1 MAIFT
6 SKKVWKFSIKI
17 NLTKSDPKKG
27 QVVESTLC
35 SSEFKNLPL
44 SCKTLY
50 LESDVILTVPAVKT
64 LDTPDFHNKVWLPKS
79 RTTQVNNMFEPDT
92 AT

>member
-1 MAIFT
+1 MSLSGFQ
-6 SKKVWKFSIKI
+6 I
-17 NLTKSDPKKG
+17 NWIDHNFHL
-27 QVVESTLC
+27 Q
-35 SSEFKNLPL
+35 SEHKNLPL

-64 LDTPDFHNKVWLPKS
+64 LDTPYFHNKVWLPKS

>member
-1 MAIFT
+1 MPPPPPFFISQNPA
-6 SKKVWKFSIKI
+6 K
-17 NLTKSDPKKG
+17 D
-27 QVVESTLC
+27 QVLAALPPVVAVKLNC
-35 SSEFKNLPL
+35 SSERKNLPL

-64 LDTPDFHNKVWLPKS
+64 LDTPYFHNKVWLPKS
-79 RTTQVNNMFEPDT
+79 RTTQVSNMFEPDT